1 MLDAHDADGAV
12 VGNDAVGGRGEQI
25 TVDAYGDEGYWSF
38 LQAFEDGVQFPF
50 AATIAGIGG
59 VVTKVDFDGDEG
71 RGLVAILDRDGESY
85 TVSLLDIAAPNAPE
99 VVRLLAAYKRWLGMM

>member
-1 MLDAHDADGAV
+1 MPPMPPDDELADLV
-12 VGNDAVGGRGEQI
+12 EQI

-50 AATIAGIGG
+50 AATIAGIAG
-59 VVTKVDFDGDEG
+59 VVTKVDFDGDER
-71 RGLVAILDRDGESY
+71 RGLVATLDRDGESY
-85 TVSLLDIAAPNAPE
+85 TVSLLDIAAPNAPD